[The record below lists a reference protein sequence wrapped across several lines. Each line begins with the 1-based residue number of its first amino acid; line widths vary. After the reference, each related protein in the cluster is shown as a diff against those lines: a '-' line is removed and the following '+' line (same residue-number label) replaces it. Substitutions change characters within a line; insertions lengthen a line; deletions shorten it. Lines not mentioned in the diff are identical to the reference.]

1 MEKEGKNMLEMLMN
15 PKKAER
21 HPWEMFF
28 IGVFYA
34 SVSVLLVNWVF
45 AQDSVLVKSSGILVV
60 LFTVLFSMPFI
71 YYTLKLEEEKIK
83 KGKGSINLIIVHR
96 RAIYAFLWLFVGFTV
111 AFAFWYSVLPTTQS
125 FRTQIETYCAI
136 NRPANFNECVA
147 QYGIEDTTVTT
158 PFLTNKERL
167 FLIFTNN
174 MYVLTFTLIFSLL
187 FGAGVIF
194 ILAWNASVIGAAIG
208 IFSNSKLSTLPLG
221 LLRFMVH
228 GLPEIASYFIVALAG
243 GMVSVAVI
251 KHEMGT
257 EKFWEVLQDSLN
269 LIIVAIIILVLAALI
284 EVFVTP
290 VLF

>member
-1 MEKEGKNMLEMLMN
+1 MLEMLIR

-34 SVSVLLVNWVF
+34 SISMVLVNWVF
-45 AQDSVLVKSSGILVV
+45 LQDAVLKNYAGILVI
-60 LFTVLFSMPFI
+60 LFTVLFSLPFI
-71 YYTLKLEEEKIK
+71 YYTIRYEESKIV
-83 KGKGSINLIIVHR
+83 KGRGSIQLLKDHR
-96 RAIYAFLWLFVGFTV
+96 KAIYAFLWLFFGFTV
-111 AFAFWYSVLPTTQS
+111 AFAFWYIVLPTTTS
-125 FRTQIETYCAI
+125 FKTQIETYCMI
-136 NRPANFNECVA
+136 NRPSNFNECVA
-147 QYGIEDTTVTT
+147 QYGIKDATITT

-174 MYVLTFTLIFSLL
+174 MYVLLFTLVFSLL

-208 IFSNSKLSTLPLG
+208 IFTDYSLASLPIG
-221 LLRFMVH
+221 LFRFMFH
-228 GLPEIASYFIVALAG
+228 GILEIAAYFIVALAG

-251 KHEMGT
+251 RHETGT
-257 EKFWEVLQDSLN
+257 AKFWEVLQDSLN
-269 LIIVAIIILVLAALI
+269 LIIVAILTLVIAALV

-290 VLF
+290 LLF

>member
-1 MEKEGKNMLEMLMN
+1 MLEMLIN

-21 HPWEMFF
+21 RPWDLFF
-28 IGVFYA
+28 VGLLYA
-34 SVSVLLVNWVF
+34 SISVVLVNWIF
-45 AQDSVLVKSSGILVV
+45 AQDSVLVKNSGILVV
-60 LFTVLFSMPFI
+60 LFTVMFSIPFV
-71 YYTLKLEEEKIK
+71 YYTLKLEEGKIK
-83 KGKGSINLIIVHR
+83 KGSGSLHLLSEHR
-96 RAIYAFLWLFVGFTV
+96 RAIYAFLWLFAGFTL
-111 AFAFWYSVLPTTQS
+111 AFAFWYIILPTTIS
-125 FRTQIETYCAI
+125 FRTQIETYCMI

-147 QYGIEDTTVTT
+147 QYGIKDTTITT

-174 MYVLTFTLIFSLL
+174 MYVLIFTLIFSLL

-208 IFSNSKLSTLPLG
+208 IFADSKISALPLG
-221 LLRFMVH
+221 LLRFMIH

-251 KHEMGT
+251 KHEAGT
-257 EKFWEVLQDSLN
+257 EKFWGVLQDSLN
-269 LIIVAIIILVLAALI
+269 LIILAVVVLFLAALL

-290 VLF
+290 ALF